1 MINPTDI
8 AQARAFARQD
18 GTFLGLIWIASFLL
32 NVNAAGNPIFG
43 LLSNILTI
51 STPFFVAFRLK
62 SFRDYALEGKISFR
76 RACFYCVDSFFYASL
91 LTSVVQFLY
100 FRFVDMTE
108 FVALYTQAS
117 QLAIQLYNLP
127 ASKVKLLNESI
138 SMLPPAGW
146 ASFFWITEIM
156 IGIILS
162 PIIAAVMKRD
172 FAVKQK

>member
-76 RACFYCVDSFFYASL
+76 RACFFYARL
-91 LTSVVQFLY
+91 LTSGVQFLY

-117 QLAIQLYNLP
+117 QLAIQLYNIP
-127 ASKVKLLNESI
+127 AAEAKLINESF
-138 SMLPPAGW
+138 SMMPPAGW
-146 ASFFWITEIM
+146 ASLFWITEIM